1 MTFGSYLKNELEV
14 TLNFQLKQI
23 QTPAVLTWGSLPLDQ
38 RGPRV
43 GLGCRLGRNRDRLPS
58 PAPLHTKSKLRG
70 LLSPLGCHVT
80 LLSLTPYC
88 LCLHA
93 QLLSSLF
100 IPLQSWWS
108 PGHSSDLPGTCL
120 PHGLCND
127 LIPLSSL
134 DTCMVMPLASSA
146 LCPKEPSPD
155 HYTQNTPLPWLP
167 LCHSLLYFLH
177 GTCHLLSH
185 SAICLWIL
193 LVECLP

>member
-1 MTFGSYLKNELEV
+1 MGQPSFRPAWTTSGAWLQVGEEQGPPPLSSPVAHQEQV
-14 TLNFQLKQI
+14 TRPFVSSGMPRD
-23 QTPAVLTWGSLPLDQ
+23 TAVSHSLLPLSSC
-38 RGPRV
+38 PV
-43 GLGCRLGRNRDRLPS
+43 
-58 PAPLHTKSKLRG
+58 
-70 LLSPLGCHVT
+70 
-80 LLSLTPYC
+80 
-88 LCLHA
+88 
-93 QLLSSLF
+93 LSSLF

-120 PHGLCND
+120 PHGLCTD

-155 HYTQNTPLPWLP
+155 HYTRNTPLPWLP